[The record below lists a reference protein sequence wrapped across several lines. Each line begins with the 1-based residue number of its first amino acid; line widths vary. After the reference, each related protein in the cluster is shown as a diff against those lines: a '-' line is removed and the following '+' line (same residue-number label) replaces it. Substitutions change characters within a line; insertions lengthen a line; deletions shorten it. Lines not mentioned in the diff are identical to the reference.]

1 MQQILNYTTKV
12 ERIQHAQQEQGEINR
27 LIQNEDFERFAEEL
41 KDKVTTPEESTTD
54 NKVKDKDE
62 EASSPEHHT
71 EGKTPKKK
79 KEQKEIVEIKED
91 STIDLKI

>member
-62 EASSPEHHT
+62 EAPSPEHHT
-71 EGKTPKKK
+71 ESKTPKKK
-79 KEQKEIVEIKED
+79 KEPKEIVEIKED